1 MRIRRLLGLVLTSA
15 APAAG
20 PRPAAATRGVLT
32 RSEYQQ
38 LRLAQSRIRS
48 LAASD
53 TRSFRRAN
61 AVCARMRSVS
71 PLITAVR
78 SGCLDLIRLAG
89 DDGRLNARATR
100 CGINPPSASA
110 ILACLVPAVR
120 SYYADAEAFYRAESL
135 VTRLATARGFSR
147 TCVAVIGDSP
157 GNVAAEGRLAQDLKE
172 AVTALQHRN
181 PDALQTLTT
190 RLHADLKSIRRG
202 PTSLSLCPH
211 R

>member
-1 MRIRRLLGLVLTSA
+1 MLTLTSVA
-15 APAAG
+15 LAG
-20 PRPAAATRGVLT
+20 GVAVPAAAATHGMLT

-48 LAASD
+48 LAASN

-61 AVCARMRSVS
+61 AVCTRMRRVS
-71 PLITAVR
+71 PLIAAVR
-78 SGCLDLIRLAG
+78 RGCLDLIRLAG

-135 VTRLATARGFSR
+135 VNRLATARGFSR

-157 GNVAAEGRLAQDLKE
+157 GNVAAEGRLAQDLKA
-172 AVTALQHRN
+172 AVTALEHRN

-190 RLHADLKSIRRG
+190 RIHTDLKSIRRG